1 MEYQKIINLFDDIT
15 NQPSKSRTGN
25 WVEISDESKGRY
37 DNGNTIFKTSV
48 TRSNL
53 CDYSDAY
60 ILVKGAITVPNTVVA
75 GAAVDNTYKKAIF
88 KNCDPFTDSIT

>member
-1 MEYQKIINLFDDIT
+1 M
-15 NQPSKSRTGN
+15 
-25 WVEISDESKGRY
+25 EISDESKGRY

-53 CDYSDAY
+53 CNYSDAY
-60 ILVKGAITVPNTVVA
+60 ILAKEAITVPNTVVA
-75 GAAVDNTYKKAIF
+75 DAAVDNTYKKAIF